1 MIFPAMTFGG
11 RLRTAAAGLAA
22 LGVAG
27 MSSLAPA
34 GAGESRYDTSRAVTV
49 GGSLTEI
56 VFALGEEERLVARD
70 STSVFPAGAM
80 ELPDIG
86 YMRALSPEGVLSIDP
101 SVIVM
106 LEGSGPPEA
115 LEVLEKA
122 SVPLVTVPERFD
134 RDGIL
139 EKIRIVGEVFG
150 VEGKAAKLADEIAAD
165 LDAAKAATADL
176 KERKKVLF
184 VLSLQGGRVL
194 ASGAGTAADGIIAMA
209 GGVNAVTGYSGYKQL
224 SDEALIEAAP
234 DVILSMDRGG
244 GAPDA
249 QADELFN
256 HPAIAA
262 TPAAAARKVVRMDG
276 AFLLGFGPRTAAAAR
291 SLAEALY
298 GDAVGVH

>member
-1 MIFPAMTFGG
+1 MFLAG
-11 RLRTAAAGLAA
+11 RVGAVATGLAILGLAGL
-22 LGVAG
+22 
-27 MSSLAPA
+27 SSLAPA
-34 GAGESRYDTSRAVTV
+34 WADDARHDTARTVAV

-56 VFALGEEERLVARD
+56 VYALGEEKRLVARD
-70 STSVFPAGAM
+70 STSVFPPEAL

-86 YMRALSPEGVLSIDP
+86 YMRALSPEGVLSVNP
-101 SVIVM
+101 SMILL

-139 EKIRIVGEVFG
+139 EKVRIVGEVFG
-150 VEGKAAKLADEIAAD
+150 VEDKAAKLADGIAAD
-165 LDAAKAATADL
+165 IDAAQAATADI
-176 KERKKVLF
+176 KERRKVLF

-194 ASGAGTAADGIIAMA
+194 ASGTGTAADGIIAMA
-209 GGVNAVTGYSGYKQL
+209 GGVNAVTGYAGYKQL

-234 DVILSMDRGG
+234 DVILAMDRGG
-244 GAPDA
+244 DHET
-249 QADELFN
+249 QADELLV

-276 AFLLGFGPRTAAAAR
+276 AFLLGFGPRTAAAVR
-291 SLAEALY
+291 ELSEALY
-298 GDAVGVH
+298 GDAFGAH

>member
-1 MIFPAMTFGG
+1 MVSSKW
-11 RLRTAAAGLAA
+11 LRAAASGLAAAGFAGLSLLGAA
-22 LGVAG
+22 WAEG
-27 MSSLAPA
+27 
-34 GAGESRYDTSRAVTV
+34 GEYDTSRVVTV

-56 VFALGEEERLVARD
+56 VYALGEEGRLVGRD
-70 STSVFPAGAM
+70 STSVFPAEAS

-101 SVIVM
+101 SVILL
-106 LEGSGPPEA
+106 LEGSGPPET
-115 LEVLEKA
+115 LDVLEKA

-134 RDGIL
+134 REGITR
-139 EKIRIVGEVFG
+139 KIEIVGDVLG
-150 VEGKAAKLADEIAAD
+150 VADKAERLAAD
-165 LDAAKAATADL
+165 VSAGIDAARALTAGV

-194 ASGAGTAADGIIAMA
+194 ASGTGTAADGIIAMA
-209 GGVNAVTGYSGYKQL
+209 GGVNAVTGYPGYKQL

-234 DVILSMDRGG
+234 DVILVMDRGG
-244 GAPDA
+244 DLDV
-249 QADELFN
+249 QAGELLA

-291 SLAEALY
+291 ELAGALY
-298 GDAVGVH
+298 GDAIGAH

>member
-1 MIFPAMTFGG
+1 MTSSN
-11 RLRTAAAGLAA
+11 RLRAIALGFAAAGLAGLTV
-22 LGVAG
+22 LGA
-27 MSSLAPA
+27 AR
-34 GAGESRYDTSRAVTV
+34 AGEVSYDTSRVVAV

-56 VFALGEEERLVARD
+56 VYALGEEERLVARD
-70 STSVFPAGAM
+70 STSIFPPEAL

-86 YMRALSPEGVLSIDP
+86 YMRALSPEGVLSINP
-101 SVIVM
+101 SLILL

-134 RDGIL
+134 REGVL
-139 EKIRIVGEVFG
+139 EKIAVVGDVLD
-150 VEGKAAKLADEIAAD
+150 VEDKAAKLAEEVAAD
-165 LDAAKAATADL
+165 IDAAQAATAGV

-194 ASGAGTAADGIIAMA
+194 ASGTGTAADGIIAMA
-209 GGVNAVTGYSGYKQL
+209 GGVNAVTAYPGYKQL
-224 SDEALIEAAP
+224 SDEAIIEAAP

-244 GAPDA
+244 DHET
-249 QADELFN
+249 QADQLLT

-262 TPAAAARKVVRMDG
+262 TPAAKTGSVVRMDG

-291 SLAEALY
+291 ELATALY
-298 GDAVGVH
+298 GDTIGAH